1 LTDTGDI
8 CIVMEY
14 CESGD
19 LEKKINAQ
27 QSVPFPEEQVLIQL
41 IKLARAE
48 EFCYIYEIFLLAFDV
63 YL

>member
-1 LTDTGDI
+1 LNEYYICYLTDTGDI

-27 QSVPFPEEQVLIQL
+27 QSVQFPEEQVLI
-41 IKLARAE
+41 
-48 EFCYIYEIFLLAFDV
+48 
-63 YL
+63 